1 MIDNEQQTKYWVSK
15 IGQRW
20 SHRKCVLLQIHP
32 NMQIHHISKT
42 LVKLVL
48 KPASVLCQ
56 CQTHLVR
63 VMATAMATFHG
74 NLGTR
79 FLMAATRKKPKS
91 PEVKVKPTE
100 TVLQILQSKLSF
112 FILHPTSVMKFAGHL
127 NTYPLIIEHI
137 KKWSFRVTYFLK

>member
-1 MIDNEQQTKYWVSK
+1 
-15 IGQRW
+15 
-20 SHRKCVLLQIHP
+20 
-32 NMQIHHISKT
+32 
-42 LVKLVL
+42 
-48 KPASVLCQ
+48 
-56 CQTHLVR
+56 
-63 VMATAMATFHG
+63 MATAMAPFHG